1 MTSLTDDQRD
11 SIIGALIEGYGV
23 EDIAVDMK
31 LPLVAVRD
39 FVFSMPPD
47 LRREICRGEP

>member
-1 MTSLTDDQRD
+1 MTALSDDQQDR
-11 SIIGALIEGYGV
+11 IIDALFEGYGV

-47 LRREICRGEP
+47 LRCEICRGEP